1 MWMACGIVGGEVC
14 PSYKT
19 LIGTHVNFIGNLL
32 KVRDKKIWLKE
43 LLLLLCTAGFCM
55 CHLRDFIE
63 KVVYKKKLND
73 KFFRGIFTTFK
84 QHFI

>member
-32 KVRDKKIWLKE
+32 KVRDKKMWLKE

-55 CHLRDFIE
+55 CR
-63 KVVYKKKLND
+63 VVYKKKLND
-73 KFFRGIFTTFK
+73 NFFGSFYNI
-84 QHFI
+84 